1 MCKKIGLFHDDGTT
15 LEKEEL
21 PIPGAP
27 MELNV
32 LAGALGLLRSAKEQ
46 HVPVLIT
53 NEDETRAL
61 YIKDA
66 NGIKCKISIKE
77 IGFEKEI

>member
-1 MCKKIGLFHDDGTT
+1 MCEKIGLFHDDGTP

-32 LAGALGLLRSAKEQ
+32 LAGALGLLRYAQEQ
-46 HVPVLIT
+46 HMPVLIK

-66 NGIKCKISIKE
+66 NSIKCNISVE
-77 IGFEKEI
+77 IIEAKK